1 MRMSCLIVTLNP
13 VTVIANPARLIQ
25 SPALIFTG
33 SSALIIE
40 KGRATFTLFLCDT
53 TLCGERDL
61 RAMAVPLPS
70 AISQPPISQTG
81 RSSQMPYPTA
91 VRKYGGQQRQ
101 RRRS

>member
-70 AISQPPISQTG
+70 AISQPPISQTDGPARCHAHG
-81 RSSQMPYPTA
+81 RH
-91 VRKYGGQQRQ
+91 YGGQQRQ